1 MDTHVVFSIHTCSR
15 GKEWQL
21 IDVAYVRIWF
31 GFVVDL
37 EHVWNTFRRTTFLV
51 GLGVVGGRGN
61 SCVGG
66 REEADMGWWDGRGRG
81 EVGGR
86 PPQSPGARH
95 QGRVSEQN
103 VQEMKDQRKTI
114 FKTKEKLCAILLSP
128 STSGKKLEI
137 CKTKVNLII
146 LSKTRDCSTQTL
158 KKLSQSIR
166 PPQQLCRIL
175 VSHQSFAESIF
186 QLFGINGRVSQF
198 LLFLNMIRGT

>member
-1 MDTHVVFSIHTCSR
+1 MDTHVVFSIHTCSS

-37 EHVWNTFRRTTFLV
+37 EHVWKTFRRTTFLV

-114 FKTKEKLCAILLSP
+114 FKTNRKVVRNIVEPKHIRQKTGNLQDQSKFDHIVKDQRLLNIDSEKTVTIYQAP
-128 STSGKKLEI
+128 STTLQNSCEPPII
-137 CKTKVNLII
+137 CRKYI
-146 LSKTRDCSTQTL
+146 STL
-158 KKLSQSIR
+158 W
-166 PPQQLCRIL
+166 
-175 VSHQSFAESIF
+175 
-186 QLFGINGRVSQF
+186 N
-198 LLFLNMIRGT
+198 